1 MPHNA
6 RWGIDLGGTKI
17 EGIVISSESSQRVLC
32 RERIATEGSSGY
44 DHVLSRIKQ
53 LTDTMIAITGNRPE
67 VIGFGTPG
75 TLDPDTGMLR
85 GSNSIH
91 LNGQSL
97 DRDLEHL
104 LGVPVILENDAN
116 CFALAETRVGI
127 VPEVCPRARVVI
139 GLIMGTGVG
148 SGIVIDGN
156 IVSGR
161 HSIAGEWGHNFL
173 DESGG
178 PCFCGRSGCVET
190 VISGPALEKYYA
202 GKAGRQLP
210 LAEIASL
217 SDQHEHAAGETMERL
232 TTFFGKAVAGIINIV
247 DPDVI
252 VVGGGV
258 GNIDRLYTAGIEEI
272 ARHIFAPEL
281 KTRIVKPILGD
292 SAGVYG
298 AAYLRPDCK

>member
-17 EGIVISSESSQRVLC
+17 EGIVISSETPQRVIC

-75 TLDPDTGMLR
+75 TLDPDTGTLR

-178 PCFCGRSGCVET
+178 PCF
-190 VISGPALEKYYA
+190 
-202 GKAGRQLP
+202 
-210 LAEIASL
+210 
-217 SDQHEHAAGETMERL
+217 
-232 TTFFGKAVAGIINIV
+232 
-247 DPDVI
+247 
-252 VVGGGV
+252 
-258 GNIDRLYTAGIEEI
+258 
-272 ARHIFAPEL
+272 
-281 KTRIVKPILGD
+281 
-292 SAGVYG
+292 
-298 AAYLRPDCK
+298 